1 MSPAAGER
9 VPGVRDGS
17 ASVSYLLDWNGKRAA
32 SRQLGSA
39 RQMTVGRFLNGG
51 PLALVTLWD
60 SIGITFW
67 MMTAAGSPAAVLIA

>member
-1 MSPAAGER
+1 
-9 VPGVRDGS
+9 
-17 ASVSYLLDWNGKRAA
+17 
-32 SRQLGSA
+32 
-39 RQMTVGRFLNGG
+39 MTVGRFLNGG